1 MKQTMIVLM
10 IVFSILA
17 CQGQDTGQ
25 VKSKE
30 TQTKEESTE
39 MTVAVIKTNMGT
51 IEIELFAKETP
62 KTVENFVGLANKE
75 YYNGVIFHRVI
86 DNFMIQGGDPTGT
99 GRGGDSFWGGKFADE
114 IVPALKHDVPGILS
128 MANAGPNTNG
138 SQFFITLVATP
149 WLDGKHT
156 IFGKVIA
163 GMDVVSAI
171 GKVATSKPGDKPLK
185 DVVKTNM
192 GTIEIELFA
201 KETPKT
207 VENFVGLANKEYY
220 NGVIFHRVIDNFMI
234 QGGDPTGTGRGGASF
249 WGGKFEDEIVPA
261 LNMISPEF
269 YQWLMP
275 DQIQTEVSFSLHLLL
290 LHG

>member
-10 IVFSILA
+10 IVFSVLA

-39 MTVAVIKTNMGT
+39 MTVAVVKTNMGT

-156 IFGKVIA
+156 VFGKVIA

-185 DVVKTNM
+185 DVVMETV
-192 GTIEIELFA
+192 TIE
-201 KETPKT
+201 K
-207 VENFVGLANKEYY
+207 
-220 NGVIFHRVIDNFMI
+220 R
-234 QGGDPTGTGRGGASF
+234 
-249 WGGKFEDEIVPA
+249 
-261 LNMISPEF
+261 
-269 YQWLMP
+269 
-275 DQIQTEVSFSLHLLL
+275 
-290 LHG
+290 